1 VLASPEVRFH
11 VDSETHEPLEVVVKK
26 MRETNSMV
34 EEFMLLANIS
44 VATRILAEFP
54 ECAILRRHPTP
65 PIANYEALMRSV
77 RAQVISLDRFANII
91 TGLKKCCRA
100 LSWMCPVAKLS
111 LRAWTRHINRTIL
124 SSTTSYAF

>member
-1 VLASPEVRFH
+1 VACLSTLILWQLIEIFNYSALVLASPEVRFH

-65 PIANYEALMRSV
+65 PIANFEALMRSV
-77 RAQVISLDRFANII
+77 RTQVKN
-91 TGLKKCCRA
+91 
-100 LSWMCPVAKLS
+100 
-111 LRAWTRHINRTIL
+111 
-124 SSTTSYAF
+124 